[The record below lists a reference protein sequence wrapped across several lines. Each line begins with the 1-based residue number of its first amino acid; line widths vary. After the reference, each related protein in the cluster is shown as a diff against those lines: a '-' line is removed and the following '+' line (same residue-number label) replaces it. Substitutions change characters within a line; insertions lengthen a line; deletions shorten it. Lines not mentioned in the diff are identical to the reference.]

1 MIDRAA
7 WLSYRSLVL
16 HDFADEFKSG
26 FFLSY
31 FRSFGVPEL
40 SATLVDRGGIERNP
54 SKRSFDTA
62 IIIYELISDGVD
74 GPRGQAMVDV
84 LKRAHKGVPGSPDD
98 YLYVLLTLLIVP
110 VEHVNTFSR
119 RRLTPQE
126 HESAFRFFMDLGE
139 HMGIES
145 HLTSYAEAEA
155 FFRDYER
162 ERVAASA
169 AGRHL
174 FQLTFD
180 LYLDHLPKPVRP
192 LGARLL
198 SALFNDKVISEI
210 LGLPVPS
217 RLFATSVRCALRLKS
232 RLSWLAHRGRNSA
245 PAFVPGEPI
254 RTYPDGYSI
263 DDIDTFRAPY
273 GK

>member
-1 MIDRAA
+1 MNDRTA

-16 HDFADEFKSG
+16 YDFPDEFKSG

-40 SATLVDRGGIERNP
+40 SATLIAKGGIERNP

-74 GPRGQAMVDV
+74 GPRGRAMVDV
-84 LKRAHKGVPGSPDD
+84 LNRAHKGVPGSTDD

-110 VEHVNTFSR
+110 VDHVNTFSR
-119 RRLTPQE
+119 RKLTSQE
-126 HESAFRFFMDLGE
+126 HEAAFKFFMDLGR

-145 HLTSYAEAEA
+145 TLTSYTEAEE

-162 ERVAASA
+162 QRVAPSA
-169 AGRHL
+169 AGRQL

-180 LYLDHLPKPVRP
+180 LYEDHLPKPIRP

-198 SALFNDKVISEI
+198 SALFNDKVISDM
-210 LGLPVPS
+210 LGLPVPN
-217 RLFATSVRCALRLKS
+217 L
-232 RLSWLAHRGRNSA
+232 
-245 PAFVPGEPI
+245 
-254 RTYPDGYSI
+254 
-263 DDIDTFRAPY
+263 Y
-273 GK
+273 GPTIEEWEMMGMKPPM